1 MKKKKTKKKS
11 RTNKIRTQ
19 KRKKKIKNDNV
30 VYIKNFLNK
39 NDFNRIKTLNTD
51 KNNFKHEKFRYIR
64 PLNRT
69 NDDYVYNIFYD
80 NKYLKKIQRHLNPQI
95 FESEF
100 PIEHRIYDIG
110 SEGMNWHKDTLLYK
124 KPQYEAIFTID
135 NMSKSETHYKD
146 ENDKL
151 YKLWTEPNSLLI
163 VKAQGYSHGVTPTLV
178 GEREILK
185 LIYTQTNEI
194 NENYIKE
201 MKRFNKL
208 N

>member
-1 MKKKKTKKKS
+1 MKKKRTRR
-11 RTNKIRTQ
+11 RTNKVRTQ
-19 KRKKKIKNDNV
+19 KRKKKTKNDNV
-30 VYIKNFLNK
+30 VYIKNFLNQ
-39 NDFNRIKTLNTD
+39 NDFNKIKGLNTD

-64 PLNRT
+64 PLDRNI
-69 NDDYVYNIFYD
+69 DGDVYNIFYD
-80 NKYLKKIQRHLNPQI
+80 NKYIKKIQRHLNPKI

-100 PIEHRIYDIG
+100 PIEHRIYDKD
-110 SEGMNWHKDTLLYK
+110 SEGMKWHKDTLLYK

-146 ENDKL
+146 ENDRL
-151 YKLWTEPNSLLI
+151 HKLWTEPNTLLV
-163 VKAQGYSHGVTPTLV
+163 VKAQGYSHGVTPTLT

-194 NENYIKE
+194 NDNYIQE
-201 MKRFNKL
+201 MKRFDKL

>member
-1 MKKKKTKKKS
+1 MKNKRTKRKP
-11 RTNKIRTQ
+11 RTKRVKTQ
-19 KRKKKIKNDNV
+19 KLKKDKNDNV

-39 NDFNRIKTLNTD
+39 NDFNKIKQLNTD

-64 PLNRT
+64 PLDRNMD
-69 NDDYVYNIFYD
+69 NYVYNIFYD
-80 NKYLKKIQRHLNPQI
+80 TKYIRKLQRHLKPKI

-100 PIEHRIYDIG
+100 PIEHRIYDKD
-110 SEGMNWHKDTLLYK
+110 SEGMKWHKDTLLYK

-151 YKLWTEPNSLLI
+151 HKIWTEPNSLLV
-163 VKAQGYSHGVTPTLV
+163 VKAQGYLHGVTPTLT
-178 GEREILK
+178 GERQILK

-194 NENYIKE
+194 NENYIQE